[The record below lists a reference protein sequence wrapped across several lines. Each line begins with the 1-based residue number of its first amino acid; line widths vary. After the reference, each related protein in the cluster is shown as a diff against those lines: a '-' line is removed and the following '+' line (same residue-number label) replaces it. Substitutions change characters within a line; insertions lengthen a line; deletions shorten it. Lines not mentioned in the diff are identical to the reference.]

1 MSFFDVVDYDEETGY
16 IIIRTT
22 AYVDSDLCLKILKA
36 KSRPYIVKYN
46 PTFDQIDVKVQSGV
60 HKELDLK
67 TKIPSRIKAMI
78 EKEEGKE
85 KLEFRSDKRS
95 QSVSLSTTEICHL
108 RMMSDYYYAKDHIEK
123 MCKER
128 EMPFEDIQVV
138 VGPIERI
145 FGRGIQGGFMGKK
158 EFEKSKLKV
167 PHQIEKGLYV
177 TPPII
182 AVNSESMASYAAQTE
197 TLIHEYSHKLYSISN
212 PDHEH
217 LYNKDPKLR
226 DRDPRKYWDLY
237 LGDKDEKLAHQEEIR
252 FELQAG
258 KSVDEIVRDK
268 VGGAITKDSYKR
280 TYITALTFKKM
291 VDEVVQQM
299 EEEHE

>member
-1 MSFFDVVDYDEETGY
+1 
-16 IIIRTT
+16 
-22 AYVDSDLCLKILKA
+22 
-36 KSRPYIVKYN
+36 
-46 PTFDQIDVKVQSGV
+46 
-60 HKELDLK
+60 
-67 TKIPSRIKAMI
+67 
-78 EKEEGKE
+78 
-85 KLEFRSDKRS
+85 
-95 QSVSLSTTEICHL
+95 
-108 RMMSDYYYAKDHIEK
+108 
-123 MCKER
+123 
-128 EMPFEDIQVV
+128 
-138 VGPIERI
+138 
-145 FGRGIQGGFMGKK
+145 
-158 EFEKSKLKV
+158 
-167 PHQIEKGLYV
+167 
-177 TPPII
+177 
-182 AVNSESMASYAAQTE
+182 
-197 TLIHEYSHKLYSISN
+197 
-212 PDHEH
+212 